1 MPIMYSRL
9 CRRVVAGSFPVA
21 RRVAASD
28 GMASMVGEMGE
39 ETESCVSS
47 DAQHRGFVD
56 GVEGFVQERDNTPI
70 SGIHGDSA

>member
-28 GMASMVGEMGE
+28 GMASMAGE
-39 ETESCVSS
+39 
-47 DAQHRGFVD
+47 D
-56 GVEGFVQERDNTPI
+56 GG
-70 SGIHGDSA
+70 GDRVVCIKRRPASRMC